1 MRRHTSNLTS
11 RRRFQSQTCQ
21 CTPHSLARIQLER
34 EAASCEAVV
43 EVEDEDEDE
52 DDDLVASALAEPSA
66 AEAVLAAGVAVVSAS
81 GVADTMFACAWH
93 ARSNARTVLLPF
105 SACIAP
111 RLVALQRVNTFLE
124 RRFVLWSATSSP
136 SHPISHPMSTPWSLV
151 SLRCHCSSYMRTYIS
166 ALRCTQSSSTLTP
179 FALSRSSSCIVEA
192 GRNLSKV
199 AGAHGRTSSSK
210 PPGARTRSHSRRAWG
225 WATKVSTLV
234 STLLYEHAPTFVT

>member
-43 EVEDEDEDE
+43 GVEDEDEAEDDDEDEDE

-151 SLRCHCSSYMRTYIS
+151 SLRCHCSSYMLTS
-166 ALRCTQSSSTLTP
+166 MLR
-179 FALSRSSSCIVEA
+179 I
-192 GRNLSKV
+192 
-199 AGAHGRTSSSK
+199 
-210 PPGARTRSHSRRAWG
+210 RR
-225 WATKVSTLV
+225 
-234 STLLYEHAPTFVT
+234 